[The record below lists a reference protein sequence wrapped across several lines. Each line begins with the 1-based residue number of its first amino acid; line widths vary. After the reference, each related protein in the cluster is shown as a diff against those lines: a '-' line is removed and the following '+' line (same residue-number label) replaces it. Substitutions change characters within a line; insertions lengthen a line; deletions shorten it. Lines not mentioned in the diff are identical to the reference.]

1 MRRDAV
7 HARPSLLAAGPIALA
22 LCLAPLALTA
32 PACGP
37 PVDLKQALQVVDTT
51 GGWFDAGVVE
61 GKNKLVPTVTFRVKK
76 IADVD
81 VRPLSLNVLYR
92 AIDGKESDIDQEVYL
107 QSVAFEGDTSPPLNV
122 RAPNGYTADAPQT
135 RAEMLRH
142 TQFRDMRAII
152 YAKHSS
158 SNWVELAHYDIPR
171 QLVTK

>member
-7 HARPSLLAAGPIALA
+7 QPRPGLLAAGTIALVA
-22 LCLAPLALTA
+22 GLALATA
-32 PACGP
+32 AAGCGAS
-37 PVDLKQALQVVDTT
+37 VDLKQALQVTDIT
-51 GGWFDAGVVE
+51 GGWYDAGVVD

-76 IADVD
+76 TADVN
-81 VRPLSLNVLYR
+81 VRPLSLNVLFR
-92 AIDGKESDIDQEVYL
+92 AIDGKESEIDQDVFV
-107 QSVAFEGDTSPPLNV
+107 QSVTFEGDTTAPLNV

-158 SNWVELAHYDIPR
+158 STWVELARYDIPR